1 MTSPSVRDV
10 RAGGD
15 GARPRRPGRV
25 ARLRV
30 QEHGDAASGTR
41 RHEDEVVTEEPLE
54 VRLAWPGRPADRV
67 AVTMRTPGHD
77 FELAAGLLHA
87 EGALVPGHVDTI
99 AYCTD
104 ATLAPEEELNVV
116 TVHLDAPPPRTPL
129 VRRGTLTA
137 ASSACGVCGAESVRD
152 VLGLAVCDEHPLGQD
167 DVAVPAAV
175 VRRLPELLR
184 ARQQLFDRTGGVHA
198 AGVFTTDGTTVVVRE
213 DVGRHNAV
221 DKAVGH
227 RLLAGVDPRRTPDP
241 VLCVSGRLGFEV
253 VQKAVAARVAV
264 VVAVGAPTSLA
275 VRLAREA
282 GQTLVGFTREDR
294 FVVYAG
300 AHRIA

>member
-1 MTSPSVRDV
+1 MSTSGV
-10 RAGGD
+10 
-15 GARPRRPGRV
+15 RPRRPGRV

-30 QEHGDAASGTR
+30 QEHLADGTR
-41 RHEDEVVTEEPLE
+41 RHEDEVATEEPLE
-54 VRLAWPGRPADRV
+54 VRLAWPGHAAERV

-87 EGALVPGHVDTI
+87 EGVLVPGHVDTI

-104 ATLAPEEELNVV
+104 ETLSPEEELNVV
-116 TVHLDAPPPRTPL
+116 TVHLDSPPPRAPMA
-129 VRRGTLTA
+129 RSGTVTA

-152 VLGLAVCDEHPLGQD
+152 VLDLAVCEHPGGD
-167 DVAVPAAV
+167 EVTVSPSV
-175 VRRLPELLR
+175 VRRLPEALR
-184 ARQQLFDRTGGVHA
+184 AGQGLFDRTGGVHA
-198 AGVFTTDGTTVVVRE
+198 AGLFTREGATVVVRE
-213 DVGRHNAV
+213 DVGRHNAL

-227 RLLAGVDPRRTPDP
+227 RLLAGLDPRTHPDE

-253 VQKAVAARVAV
+253 VQKAVAARIPV

-282 GQTLVGFTREDR
+282 GQTLIGFTREQR

-300 AHRIA
+300 AHRLEA

>member
-1 MTSPSVRDV
+1 MTSPIVRN
-10 RAGGD
+10 GS
-15 GARPRRPGRV
+15 RPRRPGRL

-30 QEHGDAASGTR
+30 EEHVDGGTR
-41 RHEDEVVTEEPLE
+41 HHEDQVATEEPLE
-54 VRLAWPGRPADRV
+54 VRLSWPGHAADRV

-87 EGALVPGHVDTI
+87 EGVLVPGHVDTI

-104 ATLAPEEELNVV
+104 ETLEPEEELNVV
-116 TVHLDAPPPRTPL
+116 TVHLDEAPPRAPL
-129 VRRGTLTA
+129 ARRGTLTS

-152 VLGLAVCDEHPLGQD
+152 VLGLAVCGEHPLEASSEVTVSAD
-167 DVAVPAAV
+167 V
-175 VRRLPELLR
+175 VRRLPDLLR
-184 ARQQLFDRTGGVHA
+184 ARQEVFDRTGGVHA
-198 AGVFTTDGTTVVVRE
+198 AGLFTADGTAVVVRE

-221 DKAVGH
+221 DKAIGH
-227 RLLAGVDPRRTPDP
+227 RLLDGVDPRRTPDP

-253 VQKAVAARVAV
+253 VQKAVAAHVAV

-282 GQTLVGFTREDR
+282 GQTLVGFTRGDR
-294 FVVYAG
+294 FVVYSGG
-300 AHRIA
+300 ARIAR

>member
-1 MTSPSVRDV
+1 VVTSTS
-10 RAGGD
+10 GL
-15 GARPRRPGRV
+15 RPRRPGRV
-25 ARLRV
+25 ARVRV
-30 QEHGDAASGTR
+30 QEHDDDATR
-41 RHEDEVVTEEPLE
+41 RHEDTVATEEPLE
-54 VRLAWPGRPADRV
+54 VRLGWPGHAPERV

-87 EGALVPGHVDTI
+87 EGVLVPGHVDTI

-104 ATLAPEEELNVV
+104 ETLSPEEELNVV

-129 VRRGTLTA
+129 TRRGTVTA

-152 VLGLAVCDEHPLGQD
+152 VLDLAVCGHDRQD
-167 DVAVPAAV
+167 GRDDLVIDPAV
-175 VRRLPELLR
+175 VRRLPGLLR
-184 ARQQLFDRTGGVHA
+184 ADQGLFDRTGGVHA
-198 AGVFTTDGTTVVVRE
+198 AGLFTADGATVVVRE

-227 RLLAGVDPRRTPDP
+227 RLLAGVDPRTAPDP

-253 VQKAVAARVAV
+253 VQKAVAAHVRV

-282 GQTLVGFTREDR
+282 GQTLVGFTRGER

-300 AHRIA
+300 AHRIG

>member
-1 MTSPSVRDV
+1 M
-10 RAGGD
+10 
-15 GARPRRPGRV
+15 

-30 QEHGDAASGTR
+30 QEHLADGTR
-41 RHEDEVVTEEPLE
+41 RHEDEVATEEPLE
-54 VRLAWPGRPADRV
+54 VRLAWPGHAPERV

-87 EGALVPGHVDTI
+87 EGVLVPGHVDTI

-104 ATLAPEEELNVV
+104 ETLRPEEELNVV
-116 TVHLDAPPPRTPL
+116 TVHLDSPPPRSPL
-129 VRRGTLTA
+129 ARRGTLTA

-152 VLGLAVCDEHPLGQD
+152 VLDLGDCSHTVGDAVTVSP
-167 DVAVPAAV
+167 AV
-175 VRRLPELLR
+175 VRRLPEALR
-184 ARQQLFDRTGGVHA
+184 AAQGLFDRTGGVHA
-198 AGVFTTDGTTVVVRE
+198 AGLFTAAGGTVVVRE

-221 DKAVGH
+221 DKAIGH
-227 RLLAGVDPRRTPDP
+227 RLLDGHDPRVRPDD

-253 VQKAVAARVAV
+253 VQKAVAARIPL

-282 GQTLVGFTREDR
+282 GQTLVGFTREQR

-300 AHRIA
+300 AERLA

>member
-1 MTSPSVRDV
+1 VVTSTS
-10 RAGGD
+10 GL
-15 GARPRRPGRV
+15 RPRRPGRV
-25 ARLRV
+25 ARVRV
-30 QEHGDAASGTR
+30 QEHDDDATR
-41 RHEDEVVTEEPLE
+41 HHEDTVATEEPLE
-54 VRLAWPGRPADRV
+54 VRLGWPGHAPERV

-87 EGALVPGHVDTI
+87 EGVLVPGHVDTI

-104 ATLAPEEELNVV
+104 ESLAPEEELNVV

-129 VRRGTLTA
+129 ARRGTVTA

-152 VLGLAVCDEHPLGQD
+152 VLDLAVCGHDRQDGPD
-167 DVAVPAAV
+167 DVVIDPAV
-175 VRRLPELLR
+175 VRRLPGLLR
-184 ARQQLFDRTGGVHA
+184 ADQGLFDRTGGVHA
-198 AGVFTTDGTTVVVRE
+198 AGLFTADGATVVVRE

-227 RLLAGVDPRRTPDP
+227 RLLAGLDPRTTPDP

-253 VQKAVAARVAV
+253 VQKAVAAHVRV

-282 GQTLVGFTREDR
+282 GQTLVGFTRGER

-300 AHRIA
+300 AHRIG

>member
-1 MTSPSVRDV
+1 MATTP
-10 RAGGD
+10 GL
-15 GARPRRPGRV
+15 RPRRPGRL

-30 QEHGDAASGTR
+30 QEHVDGGTR

-54 VRLAWPGRPADRV
+54 VRLAWPGHAPDRV

-104 ATLAPEEELNVV
+104 ETLAPEEELNVV
-116 TVHLDAPPPRTPL
+116 TVHLDAPPPRAPL
-129 VRRGTLTA
+129 ARTGTLTA

-152 VLGLAVCDEHPLGQD
+152 VLDLAACTHAPLGDGD
-167 DVAVPAAV
+167 DLTVPAAV
-175 VRRLPELLR
+175 VRRLPGLLR
-184 ARQQLFDRTGGVHA
+184 DGQGLFDRTGGVHA
-198 AGVFTTDGTTVVVRE
+198 AGLFGVDGSTIVVRE

-227 RLLAGVDPRRTPDP
+227 RLLAGRDPRTSPDP
-241 VLCVSGRLGFEV
+241 LMCVSGRLGFEV
-253 VQKAVAARVAV
+253 VQKAVAARVSV

-282 GQTLVGFTREDR
+282 GQTLVGFTRGDR

-300 AHRIA
+300 AHRIV

>member
-1 MTSPSVRDV
+1 
-10 RAGGD
+10 
-15 GARPRRPGRV
+15 
-25 ARLRV
+25 V
-30 QEHGDAASGTR
+30 QEHVDGATR
-41 RHEDEVVTEEPLE
+41 HHEDAVVTEEPLE
-54 VRLAWPGRPADRV
+54 VRLAWPGRPAERV

-87 EGALVPGHVDTI
+87 EGALVPGHLSTI

-104 ATLAPEEELNVV
+104 ETLSPEEELNVV
-116 TVHLDAPPPRTPL
+116 TVHLDAPPPRAPL
-129 VRRGTLTA
+129 SRTGTLTS

-152 VLGLAVCDEHPLGQD
+152 VLDLAACGHEARAPLD
-167 DVAVPAAV
+167 DVTVTGDV

-184 ARQQLFDRTGGVHA
+184 AGQGLFDRTGGVHA
-198 AGVFTTDGTTVVVRE
+198 AGLFTSDGATILVRE

-227 RLLAGVDPRRTPDP
+227 RLLEGRDPRRSADP

-253 VQKAVAARVAV
+253 VQKAVAARIPV

-282 GQTLVGFTREDR
+282 GQTLVGFTRDDR

-300 AHRIA
+300 AARLT

>member
-1 MTSPSVRDV
+1 MRS
-10 RAGGD
+10 
-15 GARPRRPGRV
+15 RRPGRV
-25 ARLRV
+25 ARVRV
-30 QEHGDAASGTR
+30 QEHRDDGTR
-41 RHEDEVVTEEPLE
+41 RHEDEVATEEPLE
-54 VRLAWPGRPADRV
+54 VRLAWPGHPAERV

-87 EGALVPGHVDTI
+87 EGVLVPGGVDTI

-104 ATLAPEEELNVV
+104 ETLAPEEELNVV
-116 TVHLDAPPPRTPL
+116 TVRLTAPPPRAPL
-129 VRRGTLTA
+129 ARRGTLTA

-152 VLGLAVCDEHPLGQD
+152 VLDLAVCEHATGGGD
-167 DVAVPAAV
+167 AVTVTPDV

-184 ARQQLFDRTGGVHA
+184 QGQGLFDRTGGVHA
-198 AGVFTTDGTTVVVRE
+198 AGIFSSGGDPVVVRE

-227 RLLAGVDPRRTPDP
+227 RLLAGLDPRTEPDD
-241 VLCVSGRLGFEV
+241 VMCVSGRLGFEV
-253 VQKAVAARVAV
+253 VQKAVAAQVPV
-264 VVAVGAPTSLA
+264 LVAVGAPTSLA

-282 GQTLVGFTREDR
+282 GQTLVGFTRDDR

-300 AHRIA
+300 TQRIG

>member
-1 MTSPSVRDV
+1 MVSSLSGP
-10 RAGGD
+10 
-15 GARPRRPGRV
+15 RPRRPGRV
-25 ARLRV
+25 ARIRV
-30 QEHGDAASGTR
+30 QEHLAGGTR

-54 VRLAWPGRPADRV
+54 VRLAWPGRDPERV

-87 EGALVPGHVDTI
+87 EGALVPGHVRTI

-104 ATLAPEEELNVV
+104 QTLAPEEELNVV
-116 TVHLDAPPPRTPL
+116 TVHLDGPPPRAPMN
-129 VRRGTLTA
+129 RRGTLTA

-152 VLGLAVCDEHPLGQD
+152 VLDLAVCADHGGDGIEVSRD
-167 DVAVPAAV
+167 V
-175 VRRLPELLR
+175 VRRLPGLLR
-184 ARQQLFDRTGGVHA
+184 DAQGLFDRTGGVHA
-198 AGVFTTDGTTVVVRE
+198 AGLFAADGTSLVVRE

-221 DKAVGH
+221 DKVVGH
-227 RLLAGVDPRRTPDP
+227 RLLDGRDPRTDPDAL
-241 VLCVSGRLGFEV
+241 LCVSGRLGFEV

-282 GQTLVGFTREDR
+282 GQTLVGFARDQR

-300 AHRIA
+300 AHRIT

>member
-1 MTSPSVRDV
+1 VSTS
-10 RAGGD
+10 GI
-15 GARPRRPGRV
+15 RPRRPGRV

-30 QEHGDAASGTR
+30 QEHLTDGTR
-41 RHEDEVVTEEPLE
+41 RHEDEVATEEPLE
-54 VRLAWPGRPADRV
+54 VRLAWPGRPAERV

-87 EGALVPGHVDTI
+87 EGVLVPGHVDTI

-104 ATLAPEEELNVV
+104 ETLAPEEELNVV
-116 TVHLDAPPPRTPL
+116 TVHLDSPPPRSPMA
-129 VRRGTLTA
+129 RRGTLTA

-152 VLGLAVCDEHPLGQD
+152 VLDLAVCGHDAPGGD
-167 DVAVPAAV
+167 AVAVSPAV
-175 VRRLPELLR
+175 VRRLPEALR
-184 ARQQLFDRTGGVHA
+184 ASQGLFDRTGGVHA
-198 AGVFTTDGTTVVVRE
+198 AGLVAVDGATVVVRE

-221 DKAVGH
+221 DKVVGH
-227 RLLAGVDPRRTPDP
+227 RLLAGVDPRTHPDA

-253 VQKAVAARVAV
+253 VQKAVAARIPV

-282 GQTLVGFTREDR
+282 GQTLVGFTRDER
-294 FVVYAG
+294 FVAYAG
-300 AHRIA
+300 AHRLV

>member
-1 MTSPSVRDV
+1 MVTKPGV
-10 RAGGD
+10 
-15 GARPRRPGRV
+15 RPRRPGRL

-30 QEHGDAASGTR
+30 QEHRGEETR
-41 RHEDEVVTEEPLE
+41 RHEDEVATEEPLE
-54 VRLAWPGRPADRV
+54 VRLAWPGRPPERV
-67 AVTMRTPGHD
+67 VVTMRTPGHD

-87 EGALVPGHVDTI
+87 EGVLLPGSIDTI

-104 ATLAPEEELNVV
+104 ETLAPEEELNVV
-116 TVHLDAPPPRTPL
+116 TVHLDSPPPRAPL
-129 VRRGTLTA
+129 ARRGTLTA

-152 VLGLAVCDEHPLGQD
+152 VLDLAVCEHPSGD
-167 DVAVPAAV
+167 EVTVPPDV
-175 VRRLPELLR
+175 VRRLPGLLR
-184 ARQQLFDRTGGVHA
+184 AGQGLFDRTGGVHA
-198 AGVFTTDGTTVVVRE
+198 AGLFTADGTPVVVRE

-221 DKAVGH
+221 DKVVGH
-227 RLLAGVDPRRTPDP
+227 RLLAGADPRTSPDP

-253 VQKAVAARVAV
+253 VQKAVAAHVAV

-282 GQTLVGFTREDR
+282 DQTLVGFTREDR